1 VVNLLLHYDRQITI
15 SAAGSRKA
23 TQWPPQTLYWSEFV
37 QRLKTPVRG
46 TETLTEYLRRP
57 KAQQDDLKDVGGF
70 VAGTLAGH
78 RRKANAV
85 TGRDVI
91 TLDLDNIPPG
101 GTQDVLRRV
110 DALGCAYAV
119 YSTRKHEPG
128 RPRLRTLFVVDRTVT
143 ADEYEPIARKLAD
156 LVGIDLC
163 DPTTFEA
170 SRLMYWPSCCVD
182 SEYVYQYG
190 DKPFLSAD
198 GILDMYQ
205 DWRNVAEWPVVPGE
219 EKKTKKLADRQ
230 EDPTIKAGV
239 VGAFCRVY
247 DIYSAMETFLPGVY
261 EPVDDSPGRYTY
273 TGGSTVGGVI
283 VYDNGLFLYSHHA
296 TDPVSGQLVN
306 AFDLVRH
313 HKFAEQDDDAKP
325 GTPVNRMPSYTAMC
339 ELAVADP
346 PVATLLNQE
355 RYEKATQEFSTG
367 LDEDANW
374 MAKLAISSTTGLP
387 AKTIN
392 NVLVIL
398 ENDPRLKG
406 KLAFDEF
413 ANRGMALGVL
423 PWDSRTERRVWED
436 ADDAGLMH
444 YLEHVYNIQIADR
457 RMYAAMTL
465 CAHKNR
471 FNDVQEYL
479 TSLKWDGI
487 KRLDTLLIDYLG
499 AEDNVYTRAVIRKS
513 LTAAVARAMTPGC
526 KYDYM
531 PIFVGSQGLGK
542 STFLRILGRR
552 WYSDSLQ
559 TFEGKEA
566 AEMLQGVWINELGEL
581 NGLSRSEINA
591 VKQFLSRTEDIYRE
605 PYGRRTGVYP
615 RRCVFFGTTNDSEFL
630 RDKTG
635 NRRFWPVDVG
645 IQKPSKN
652 VFTQLEEEADQ
663 IWAEAFLAWQL
674 GEPLYLSG
682 EAERIA
688 LQEQEAHKESDVK
701 EGIIQ
706 EFVERPIPINW
717 YKRDLA
723 TRRMY
728 WSGEFSKNQ
737 TEKTIPRDRICAAE
751 IWCEC
756 FNKDISFMRRQDVM
770 EINKI
775 LDNLPGWKK
784 DKNARQFGKPYGHQR
799 GYSRQISLTQ
809 TPDIADTSDTLT
821 HSKVLQFNT
830 FDTSDTLN
838 VSPRK
843 S

>member
-1 VVNLLLHYDRQITI
+1 MPHHDRKITI

-37 QRLKTPVRG
+37 EKLKTPVRG
-46 TETLTEYLRRP
+46 TETLAEYLRLR
-57 KAQQDDLKDVGGF
+57 KSQQDDLKDVGGF
-70 VAGTLAGH
+70 VAGTLAGN

-91 TLDLDNIPPG
+91 TLDMDNIPPG

-110 DALGCAYAV
+110 DGLGCAYAV

-170 SRLMYWPSCCVD
+170 SRLMYWPSCCSD

-205 DWRNVAEWPVVPGE
+205 DWRNVAEWPQAPGE
-219 EKKTKKLADRQ
+219 QQKAAKSATKQGDPLEKS
-230 EDPTIKAGV
+230 GV
-239 VGAFCRVY
+239 VGAFCKVY
-247 DIYSAMETFLPGVY
+247 DIYRAMETFLPGIY
-261 EPVDDSPGRYTY
+261 EPVADSPDRFTF
-273 TGGSTVGGVI
+273 TGGSTVGGAVI
-283 VYDNGLFLYSHHA
+283 YDNGKFLYSHHA
-296 TDPVSGQLVN
+296 TDPCSGRLVN
-306 AFDLVRH
+306 SFDLVRL
-313 HKFAEQDDDAKP
+313 HKYGDKDDDVKP
-325 GTPVNRMPSYTAMC
+325 GTPTNRLPSYTAMC
-339 ELAVADP
+339 EFAVQDEQ
-346 PVATLLNQE
+346 VALLLNQE
-355 RYEKATQEFSTG
+355 RYEKATQEFATDP
-367 LDEDANW
+367 DEDSNW
-374 MAKLAISSTTGLP
+374 LSKLAVSSTTGLP

-398 ENDPRLKG
+398 ENDPLLKG

-413 ANRGMALGVL
+413 GNRGMTLGAL
-423 PWDSRTERRVWED
+423 PWDDRTERRVWED
-436 ADDAGLMH
+436 ADDAAVMH

-465 CAHKNR
+465 CARKNR
-471 FNDVQEYL
+471 FNDVKDYL
-479 TSLKWDGI
+479 TSLKWDGV

-513 LTAAVARAMTPGC
+513 LAAAVARVMTPGV

-531 PIFVGSQGLGK
+531 PIFVGPQGIGK
-542 STFLRILGRR
+542 STFLRLLGRR

-630 RDKTG
+630 RDRTG

-645 IQKPSKN
+645 IQEPTKN
-652 VFTQLEEEADQ
+652 VFTQLDDEVDQ

-674 GEPLYLSG
+674 GEPLYLTG
-682 EAERIA
+682 EAARIA
-688 LQEQEAHKESDVK
+688 LLEQEAHKESDAK
-701 EGIIQ
+701 EGIIK
-706 EFVERPIPINW
+706 EFVERSVPINW
-717 YKRDLA
+717 YKRSLA
-723 TRRMY
+723 ERRMY
-728 WSGEFSKNQ
+728 WSGEFGRNSE
-737 TEKTIPRDRICAAE
+737 EKTVPRDRICAAE

-756 FNKDISFMRRQDVM
+756 FGKDISFMRRQDAL

-799 GYSRQISLTQ
+799 GYSRQIFLTQ
-809 TPDIADTSDTLT
+809 TPDTNSDTFDTLT
-821 HSKVLQFNT
+821 HSKVLQINT
-830 FDTSDTLN
+830 IDTSDTLN

-843 S
+843 P